1 MTAEILGRS
10 IGGNKGCV
18 TTANPPNEKE
28 PSMTTTLHHG
38 IKVTVSRTHVFNAL
52 ADAGERRRRRTWPK
66 AGITSSSSRTATV
79 ILQLMRFS
87 RSRRA
92 VSKALQTS
100 SRPSSELVC
109 SFASTNFPNCQTANR
124 KSHPRQRR
132 VGPATALSGYVRR
145 HGARGGSSH
154 FDRVQNR
161 GRS

>member
-1 MTAEILGRS
+1 MTLEIPDRS

-18 TTANPPNEKE
+18 TTANLPNEKE
-28 PSMTTTLHHG
+28 PSMTTTLHRG
-38 IKVTVSRTHVFNAL
+38 IKVTVSRTHVCKAL

-109 SFASTNFPNCQTANR
+109 SFASTNSPNCQTANR
-124 KSHPRQRR
+124 KRHPRQRR

-145 HGARGGSSH
+145 HGTRGGSSH

>member
-1 MTAEILGRS
+1 
-10 IGGNKGCV
+10 
-18 TTANPPNEKE
+18 
-28 PSMTTTLHHG
+28 MTTTLHHG
-38 IKVTVSRTHVFNAL
+38 IKGTVSRTHVFNAL

-79 ILQLMRFS
+79 ILQLIRFS
-87 RSRRA
+87 RPRRA

-100 SRPSSELVC
+100 SRPWSELVC
-109 SFASTNFPNCQTANR
+109 SFGSTNFPNCQTANR

-145 HGARGGSSH
+145 HRARGGSSH

>member
-1 MTAEILGRS
+1 MRHYRES
-10 IGGNKGCV
+10 
-18 TTANPPNEKE
+18 PNEKE

-38 IKVTVSRTHVFNAL
+38 IKVTVSRTHVFKAL